1 MRQGSE
7 PVRTV
12 GYVGM
17 GIMGGAMA
25 NNLIAAGRFQ
35 VTIWNR
41 TASKCDALK
50 QQGAAVAGSPK
61 AMAAAGQDR
70 SRSFSAPDS
79 RKTAPRTT
87 RAAIDTGLTQLKVP

>member
-1 MRQGSE
+1 MARNIAT
-7 PVRTV
+7 VKIARTSSANID
-12 GYVGM
+12 GA
-17 GIMGGAMA
+17 GIATPATSRAPKMISVGAM
-25 NNLIAAGRFQ
+25 NG
-35 VTIWNR
+35 TI
-41 TASKCDALK
+41 CL
-50 QQGAAVAGSPK
+50 GAPK